1 MGRINRTMLA
11 LCCLIGMMSGAS
23 AAVYKCV
30 DAKGNTTF
38 SDRPCSSTA
47 KVVDKDEHDST
58 KKKSNDAPKKT
69 KGAWG
74 GYMGRARKVGEE

>member
-1 MGRINRTMLA
+1 MRHIYRTMLV
-11 LCCLIGMMSGAS
+11 LCCFIGMMSSAS

-47 KVVDKDEHDST
+47 KVVDQEEHNNI

-74 GYMGRARKVGEE
+74 GYVGRARKVGKE